1 MPKASIWVSSCE
13 EWTQPDKTLR
23 LLVAE
28 GQKSTPWGSHGGW
41 ESEKPVAVES
51 TLAVSLSDSLGLVT
65 AAVTAMPA
73 AAAAP
78 AAGETVA
85 ESLTWE
91 TGVVYKYAAKWLL
104 NNTRVK
110 DSKYL

>member
-1 MPKASIWVSSCE
+1 MA
-13 EWTQPDKTLR
+13 
-23 LLVAE
+23 A
-28 GQKSTPWGSHGGW
+28 
-41 ESEKPVAVES
+41 
-51 TLAVSLSDSLGLVT
+51 SLSDSLGLVT

-91 TGVVYKYAAKWLL
+91 TGVVYKYAAK
-104 NNTRVK
+104 
-110 DSKYL
+110 